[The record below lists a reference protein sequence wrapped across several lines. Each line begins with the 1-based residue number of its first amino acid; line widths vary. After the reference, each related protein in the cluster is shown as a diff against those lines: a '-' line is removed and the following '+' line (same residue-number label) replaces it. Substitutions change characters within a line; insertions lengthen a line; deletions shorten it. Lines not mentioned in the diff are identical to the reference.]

1 MTQYGTQDNELRT
14 TKPPLTYKL
23 LIGTIV
29 ACLGS
34 IQYGY
39 HIAEL
44 NAPEQFLVCSEIGT
58 NYSDIDCIPMSD
70 SQFGLV
76 TSMFSIGG
84 LLGSF
89 FIGHYSQRYGRRRT
103 SLYISMIAVLG
114 SLVMYQSRTFGMILF
129 GRLIVGIS
137 CGAGIVITPIYI
149 NEIAPVEWK
158 GTLGSMNQLSINLGI
173 LLTQTL
179 AISWANETQWRN
191 LLCVGAI
198 LGLMTWIG
206 WYIVSESPKWLVQN
220 NDLNEAIAYLVS
232 LRQCTMDVAK
242 QEIKEWTEGED
253 ETDSAEVTFW
263 QYITSSIYLKPR
275 LAITLLLVG
284 QQFSGIN
291 SIIFYGV
298 KIVSQLMSQYAILI
312 NFGISI
318 TNVIITFFAGMVID
332 RSGRKPLLIIS
343 TLVMGIMSLIISVSI
358 LNNLTHWLVV
368 GLFGYIIAFA
378 LGLGP
383 IPFLIIGELSSAETI
398 SQAQSYGTVCNWIA
412 TFVVGYGYPIV
423 NKAIGGYTYIIFS
436 VMTFI
441 LMFCIRQYIPETK
454 GARNSTEVWQNH

>member
-1 MTQYGTQDNELRT
+1 MTQYGTQDNELRAM
-14 TKPPLTYKL
+14 KPPLTYKL
-23 LIGTIV
+23 LFGTIV

-44 NAPEQFLVCSEIGT
+44 NAPEQFLVCSKIKP
-58 NYSDIDCIPMSD
+58 NYDYIDCIPMSD

-76 TSMFSIGG
+76 TSMFSVGG
-84 LLGSF
+84 LIGSL
-89 FIGHYSQRYGRRRT
+89 FIGYYSQKYGRRRT
-103 SLYISMIAVLG
+103 SLYISLIALVG
-114 SLVMYQSRTFGMILF
+114 SLVMSQSRTFTMILL

-137 CGAGIVITPIYI
+137 CGAGIVITPMYI
-149 NEIAPVEWK
+149 NEIAPMEWK

-173 LLTQTL
+173 LLTQAL
-179 AISWANETQWRN
+179 ALGWANATQWRN
-191 LLCVGAI
+191 LLYVGAL
-198 LGLMTWIG
+198 LGLTNWIG
-206 WYIVSESPKWLVQN
+206 WYIVSESPKWLVLN
-220 NDLNEAIAYLVS
+220 NNVNDAITYLVT
-232 LRQCTMDVAK
+232 LRQCTIDVAK
-242 QEIKEWTEGED
+242 QEIKQWTEGEE
-253 ETDSAEVTFW
+253 ETDTTEVTFW
-263 QYITSSIYLKPR
+263 QYITSHIYLKPR

-318 TNVIITFFAGMVID
+318 TNVVVTFFAGVVID

-343 TLVMGIMSLIISVSI
+343 TLVMGIMSLIISISI
-358 LNNLTHWLVV
+358 LNNLTHWLVI

-383 IPFLIIGELSSAETI
+383 IPFLIIGELSSVETI

-412 TFVVGYGYPIV
+412 TFAVGYGFPIV
-423 NKAIGGYTYIIFS
+423 NDIIGGYTYIIFS
-436 VMTFI
+436 AMTLV
-441 LMFCIRQYIPETK
+441 LMLCIRQYIPETK
-454 GARNSTEVWQNH
+454 GKRNSTEVWQNH